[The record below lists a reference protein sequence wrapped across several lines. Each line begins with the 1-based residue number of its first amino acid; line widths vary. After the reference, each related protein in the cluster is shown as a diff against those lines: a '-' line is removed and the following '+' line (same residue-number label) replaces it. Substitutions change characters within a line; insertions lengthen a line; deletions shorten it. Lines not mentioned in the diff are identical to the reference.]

1 MTRHTIAPQSGTA
14 FELRRHDSLWVYDS
28 LGSQVADLFCFAHDD
43 KRDALSSGRSI
54 DYNETIAFSI
64 GHHLYAQSGRPMLR
78 ICEDTCGTHDFLVT
92 PCSLQMFQMMARNDA
107 YHPSCLENLV
117 LALAPYGIA
126 AHQIGTTFN
135 VFMNVPVEPGGRIQV
150 LPPRSAA
157 GAFVRFEAEID
168 LIVGLTACSDE
179 GSNGGVCKP
188 IEYEL
193 GRSPSY

>member
-1 MTRHTIAPQSGTA
+1 MATSVALDEKTVAPRKHWAQPRTPQRGRFAPSA
-14 FELRRHDSLWVYDS
+14 PLWVYDP
-28 LGSQVADLFCFAHDD
+28 LGTQVADLFCFALDD

-78 ICEDTCGTHDFLVT
+78 ICEDTCCTHDFLVT

-117 LALAPYGIA
+117 LALAPHGIA

-135 VFMNVPVEPGGRIQV
+135 VFMNVPVEPGGQIQV
-150 LPPRSAA
+150 LPPPRRPERSFA
-157 GAFVRFEAEID
+157 
-168 LIVGLTACSDE
+168 S
-179 GSNGGVCKP
+179 KP
-188 IEYEL
+188 RWI
-193 GRSPSY
+193 